1 MPATPPCSWPTAKR
15 RGGNSAGSR
24 ASRTLEPSWNIR
36 GGWEEEK
43 HGTKGQ
49 NAMRDIKRLLG
60 NMASL
65 FTLQGANYLL
75 PLVTLP
81 YLVRVLGTEKF
92 GLIAFAQA
100 FIQYFVIITDYGFN
114 LSATRDVAINR
125 DDPAKLGEIIVSIMS
140 IKLFLFV
147 AGLVFLL
154 LTMTLTSFGEHW
166 KLYLIIYI
174 TVLGNA
180 IFPVWLIQGL
190 EFMKQLAWISILARA
205 ITTIA
210 IFIFVHNPADY
221 LIAATIQSTSLVIAA
236 VPGWMLLIMSR
247 RFLLTRTTVSD
258 IKGYLYSG
266 WHVFLST
273 VAANIYANSNIF
285 VLGLVSGPIAVGY
298 FSAANKIAQAVQ
310 GLFLPISQTIYP
322 HISGLVEKSQEDAI
336 SFIRKVLRYVG
347 VVSLVVSSVLFWE
360 AELVVNTVLGAQYG
374 SSVIILKWLAFLPFL
389 ITVNNMHGSQTMLT
403 FKMNKMFSKIVMVSA
418 LVNIVLVIPLTNMF
432 SGEGAAM
439 SMLFTELF
447 LLLTMSIVLYRR
459 GINLYFRPVKA

>member
-1 MPATPPCSWPTAKR
+1 MSDR
-15 RGGNSAGSR
+15 R
-24 ASRTLEPSWNIR
+24 
-36 GGWEEEK
+36 
-43 HGTKGQ
+43 
-49 NAMRDIKRLLG
+49 RLLG

-75 PLVTLP
+75 PLITLP

-125 DDPAKLGEIIVSIMS
+125 DDPEKLGKIVFSVMS

-147 AGLVFLL
+147 SGLVFLSL
-154 LTMTLTSFGEHW
+154 VMALTSLGEHW
-166 KLYLIIYI
+166 KLYFIVYI

-180 IFPVWLIQGL
+180 LFPVWLIQGL
-190 EFMKQLAWISILARA
+190 ELMKQMAWISILARI
-205 ITTIA
+205 ITTA
-210 IFIFVHNPADY
+210 AVFIFVHNPADY
-221 LIAATIQSTSLVIAA
+221 LIAAMIQTMSLVIAS
-236 VPGWMLLIMSR
+236 VPGWVLLIMSS
-247 RFLLTRTTVSD
+247 RFLLKRPTISD
-258 IKGYLYSG
+258 IKGHLFSG

-285 VLGLVSGPIAVGY
+285 VLGLICGPVAVGY

-322 HISGLVEKSQEDAI
+322 YVSGLVKKSQEEAI
-336 SFIRKVLRYVG
+336 SFIRKALRYVG
-347 VVSLVVSSVLFWE
+347 VASLVVSSVLFLE
-360 AELVVNTVLGAQYG
+360 AAPIVNTVLGARYG
-374 SSVIILKWLAFLPFL
+374 PSVIILQWLAFLPFI

-403 FKMNKMFSKIVMVSA
+403 FKMNKMFSKIVLTSA
-418 LVNIVLVIPLTNMF
+418 VVNIVIVIPLTNMF

-447 LLLTMSIVLYRR
+447 LLITMSIALRRR
-459 GINLYFRPVKA
+459 GFNLYFRSGKA